1 MTALDRQ
8 VPTSVPARRPVR
20 DVPRDQAFLIL
31 RATFTL
37 IPVVFGLDK
46 FTHWITDW
54 THFLAPMVNDLVPG
68 TAQQAIYAV
77 GVIEICAG
85 LLVAWRP
92 RVGAYIVAA
101 WLVGIIVDLVML
113 GGQLDIA
120 IRDAGLVA
128 GVVALA
134 RLAEPRPEPR
144 GLVHD

>member
-1 MTALDRQ
+1 MTAVDGQ
-8 VPTSVPARRPVR
+8 VTTPERARRPVR
-20 DVPRDQAFLIL
+20 DVPRDQAFLLL
-31 RATFTL
+31 RVTFTL

-46 FTHWITDW
+46 FTHWLTDW

-77 GVIEICAG
+77 GVVEICAG

-92 RVGAYIVAA
+92 RLGAYIVAA
-101 WLVGIIVDLVML
+101 WLVGIIVDLAML